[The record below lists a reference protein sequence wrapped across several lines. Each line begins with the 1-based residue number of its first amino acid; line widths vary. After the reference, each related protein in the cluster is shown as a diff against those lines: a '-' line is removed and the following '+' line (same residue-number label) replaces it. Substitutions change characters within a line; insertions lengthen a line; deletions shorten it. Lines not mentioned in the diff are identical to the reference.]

1 MISFLLDAT
10 VIFCYHKIT
19 SHLDFGICTRT
30 PEDFQYDASWIASL
44 PCEQRPHIIF
54 DDGYEDTF
62 EVAYPILDALG
73 LRASLFVIT
82 NWIGKPNHWDANFF
96 GTFQHISL
104 CHLRQ
109 LAAAG
114 WEIGSHGATHRAL
127 TTLSRHALRQEL
139 LGSKHYLED
148 ALGVPVKRISFPF
161 GMFNQVVLEACREAG
176 YEAAI
181 SIRRRSACGFVER
194 SLAVYRFD
202 SMRRLHAKWRGSSL
216 ELARLRFINAFSG
229 LTVLMHFVRNSVP
242 EMKDVR

>member
-1 MISFLLDAT
+1 MSAPSPVEAFYALGIQAGLSGKKFSFFFMISFLLDAT

-127 TTLSRHALRQEL
+127 TTLSRHALRQ
-139 LGSKHYLED
+139 
-148 ALGVPVKRISFPF
+148 
-161 GMFNQVVLEACREAG
+161 
-176 YEAAI
+176 
-181 SIRRRSACGFVER
+181 
-194 SLAVYRFD
+194 D
-202 SMRRLHAKWRGSSL
+202 SW
-216 ELARLRFINAFSG
+216 G
-229 LTVLMHFVRNSVP
+229 LNTT
-242 EMKDVR
+242 